1 MEAQLRLL
9 TPPVDTATVLARSP
23 REGTDDAAT
32 HIDPAPPLDAGP
44 LSWRLSDTT
53 RALGRRGIEHAR
65 EALHRARTDTAA

>member
-9 TPPVDTATVLARSP
+9 TPPVDTTTVPARAD
-23 REGTDDAAT
+23 DDAT
-32 HIDPAPPLDAGP
+32 HTFDKAPPLDAGP

-65 EALHRARTDTAA
+65 EALQRARPSAA